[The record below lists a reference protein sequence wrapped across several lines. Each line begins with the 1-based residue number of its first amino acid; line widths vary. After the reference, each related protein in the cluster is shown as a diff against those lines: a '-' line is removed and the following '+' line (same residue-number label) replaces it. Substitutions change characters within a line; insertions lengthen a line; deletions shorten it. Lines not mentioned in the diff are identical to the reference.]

1 MPICHCGGSGVLQ
14 GLLRRFYKFVITKP
28 KAEAIQKKDR
38 QSKLSHC
45 EGGKILKQVQDDM
58 RRHCEELATKQSPRL
73 KRILLDCFVVSD
85 YSDCRRSN
93 VRLQLTGWGTSCHG
107 ALPKIRARNDGKY
120 LLSTPLPKNRT
131 QNEKKKAAFTLAEV
145 LITLGIIGVVAAM
158 TMPMLIAKYQKLVVE
173 TKLQVFYAQINDAF
187 RRAHADYDGTFDD
200 WIVKDKTYS
209 YDENKTFLETYLL
222 PYVKYTKVEK
232 YIAKSSGQTYAC
244 VSMVNGTII
253 CLSIDGNG
261 GDIMFYPNGN
271 LNVKV
276 KTREWFG
283 FQMVKKKIQ
292 GSKKYN
298 SIEFIEP
305 YVLDWNGNRESLKT
319 GTWGCYKGCEN
330 CSYCTKL
337 IQINGWKIPDD
348 YPW

>member
-1 MPICHCGGSGVLQ
+1 MPISHYGGSGVLK

-28 KAEAIQKKDR
+28 KAEAIQEKGSRNKCAMTNFGTFY
-38 QSKLSHC
+38 QPHVIA
-45 EGGKILKQVQDDM
+45 EGEA
-58 RRHCEELATKQSPRL
+58 CPRSM
-73 KRILLDCFVVSD
+73 DCFA
-85 YSDCRRSN
+85 N
-93 VRLQLTGWGTSCHG
+93 
-107 ALPKIRARNDGKY
+107 ARNDGKY

-145 LITLGIIGVVAAM
+145 LITLGIIGIVAAM

-173 TKLQVFYAQINDAF
+173 TKLQVFYAQVNDAF